1 MYNLWEH
8 KKLMKERLKYLV
20 CKDLDLLNENNR
32 AIVNYNEIEKEF
44 RIMVNLLIR
53 CVIKKD
59 YSDYDEIIGML
70 ENAIQKEGIA
80 IEALLNELQQGG

>member
-1 MYNLWEH
+1 M
-8 KKLMKERLKYLV
+8 V